1 MTVAVRPTKK
11 PRNSET
17 PNPRTLRT
25 VGLFAG
31 VGGLELGL
39 NSAGHETLAFCE
51 IEPAAQAVLR
61 TRFPDIPVT
70 ADVLEL
76 EELPRKTQ
84 LITAGFPCQDLSQ
97 AGRTLGLKGS
107 RSGLVGEVFRLLRT
121 NDVPWVLLE
130 NVPFMLQLA
139 KGEALRIITENF
151 EELGYKWA
159 YRVINSRAFGLPQ
172 RRERVYLLA
181 SRVEDP
187 RSILLADD
195 AGIPEEPSDLSGTAC
210 GFYWTEG
217 TGGLGWAV
225 DAIPT
230 LKGGSTIGIASPPA
244 IWLPGGEIVTP
255 GICDAERMQGFAAD
269 WTKPAEEVARPSA
282 RWKLVGNAVTVNV
295 AEWIGRRLALPGSI
309 IEEGDRSLQSG
320 RPWPRAAYNIGHGIF
335 SSSASAWPVRR
346 SGTPLVKFLNRDQAA
361 PLSLRATSGF
371 LSRFEKSTLRR
382 PPGFIEAVRA
392 HKLRMEQRQ
401 RS

>member
-11 PRNSET
+11 PRISET
-17 PNPRTLRT
+17 PGSRSLRA

-31 VGGLELGL
+31 IGGLELGL
-39 NSAGHETLAFCE
+39 GSAGHQTLAFCE

-61 TRFPDIPVT
+61 TRFPNIPVT

-76 EELPRKTQ
+76 EALPRKTQ

-97 AGRTLGLKGS
+97 AGRTLGLRGS

-121 NDVPWVLLE
+121 HDVPWVLLE

-159 YRVINSRAFGLPQ
+159 YRVVNSRAFGLPQ

-195 AGIPEEPSDLSGTAC
+195 AGTPDEPSDISGTAC

-244 IWLPGGEIVTP
+244 IWLPSGEIVTP
-255 GICDAERMQGFAAD
+255 GIRDAERMQGFAAD
-269 WTKPAEEVARPSA
+269 WTKPAEEVARPSS

-295 AEWIGRRLALPGSI
+295 AEWIGRRLASPGST
-309 IEEGDRSLQSG
+309 IEEGDRPLQSG
-320 RPWPRAAYNIGHGIF
+320 RPWPRAAYNVGHGIF
-335 SSSASAWPVRR
+335 ASSVSAWPVRR
-346 SGTPLVKFLNRDQAA
+346 SGTPLVKFLNREEAA
-361 PLSLRATSGF
+361 HLSLRATSGF
-371 LSRFEKSTLRR
+371 LGRFEKSTLRR

-392 HKLRMEQRQ
+392 HKLRMEQRD